1 MKIQP
6 SKFHATPRPL
16 RFEAPAKVLRGYLKD
31 TGANYDD
38 VGKSAIFEGEA
49 SRIERELL
57 IEGRLTMSYKLTCV
71 RCTVERTREADIP
84 IRWILLPKEELD
96 KDQLRP
102 HELIELTTDDLD
114 VSFYTDDEVDIN
126 ELVREAVLLFLDQHS
141 RCGEEDCDAR
151 LTELL
156 KTQREAEDEAPV
168 DPRWAGLAKLK
179 SKMKN

>member
-1 MKIQP
+1 MIIHP
-6 SKFHATPRPL
+6 SKFHATPRPV
-16 RFEAPAKVLRGYLKD
+16 RFEAPPSVLRGYLKD

-38 VGKSAIFEGEA
+38 VGDSAVFEGEA

-57 IEGRLTMSYKLTCV
+57 IEGTLTVDYLLTCV
-71 RCTVERTREADIP
+71 RCTVERTRHAEIP

-102 HELIELTTDDLD
+102 HELIELSTDDLD

-141 RCGEEDCDAR
+141 ECGEEDCDAR

-156 KTQREAEDEAPV
+156 KTQREAENESPV
-168 DPRWAGLAKLK
+168 DPRWAKLAKLK
-179 SKMKN
+179 SKLKN